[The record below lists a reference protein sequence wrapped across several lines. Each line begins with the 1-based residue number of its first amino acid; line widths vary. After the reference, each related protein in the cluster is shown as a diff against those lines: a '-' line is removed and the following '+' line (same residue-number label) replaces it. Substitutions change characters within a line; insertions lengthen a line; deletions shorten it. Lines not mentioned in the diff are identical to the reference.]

1 MKKGK
6 KLLAVIA
13 SLAMAFS
20 VIGQNPVPVAADT
33 AQVNHNVASDRNYKK
48 YIADAKAAGLKVGVY
63 LYSQATNVQEA
74 QYEANFVLN
83 ELNGEAL
90 DLPVVYDAECGYYK
104 VNGKSYPGKLA
115 KANLSRSAWTNVA
128 TAFCNTIQNRGYAAM
143 FYGSISKILSSID
156 YRQIDSKY
164 QMWIARYNNHLNDSK
179 YNYNGTYE
187 MWQYSSTGK
196 VPGINTNVDLDVMY
210 TDPSDGRFA
219 GAGIVGENG
228 VYTTVSPFG
237 VGTINHGNEQTG
249 KKVVYGMDVSYHQG
263 NIDFKKAKAAG
274 MEYAIIRIGY
284 ARLQQSDSNPT
295 NTNSSSAATD
305 ETTNTAGSTNTVTPP
320 ANTNAGNIT
329 ITPAGSNTANTTVNN
344 DYATALGT
352 MKTNKSVPIRAA
364 AKTSAKQVKK
374 LGKNAKVTAYGV
386 AGSGRNT
393 FIRVIYKRG
402 GKQYKGYVLAKRLN
416 PVVSNV
422 GNVRKTGCTP
432 DTVTL
437 SWNKTSG
444 ATGYEIYMS
453 NAKNGKYKRVVT
465 VQGGSTCSY
474 TKPSLESNMV
484 YYFKVRAFSKIG
496 NRVTYSKYKE
506 TSGGTTAASWKVKAK
521 KANTIRKYAGT
532 SYKKVVKV
540 SKNASM
546 TVVYRARDKKNKVW
560 YKVQYKKGSRT
571 YTGFIPQSS
580 TKKVN

>member
-6 KLLAVIA
+6 KLLLALFGLVLAV
-13 SLAMAFS
+13 S
-20 VIGQNPVPVAADT
+20 VFGQSVHADT
-33 AQVNHNVASDRNYKK
+33 MTVKSPYDETTIIHGAEQKGMKYVYGIDVSRHQGIVDWTKVKQAGVEYAIIRIGYAQL
-48 YIADAKAAGLKVGVY
+48 ADGQPRLDPRYQYNMAQAKAAGLKVGVY
-63 LYSQATNVQEA
+63 FYSQATNVNEA
-74 QYEANFVLN
+74 QTEVNFIMNAL
-83 ELNGEAL
+83 GGTAL
-90 DLPVVYDAECGYYK
+90 DLPIVYDAECGTQS
-104 VNGKSYPGKLA
+104 NGQPGKLGAA
-115 KANLSRSAWTNVA
+115 KLSKEEWTNVA
-128 TAFCNTIQNRGYAAM
+128 VAFCDAVQSHGYQAM
-143 FYGSISKILSSID
+143 FYGSISKIISKID
-156 YRQIDSKY
+156 HKAIDSRY
-164 QMWIARYNNHLNDSK
+164 QMWIARYKNAGDSSAHQLVTTK
-179 YNYNGTYE
+179 YPYSGNYEY
-187 MWQYSSTGK
+187 WQYSDHGK
-196 VPGINTNVDLDVMY
+196 VSGITPVVDLDILYV
-210 TDPSDGRFA
+210 PASDARFN
-219 GAGIVGENG
+219 GAGIVGA
-228 VYTTVSPFG
+228 VSN
-237 VGTINHGNEQTG
+237 T
-249 KKVVYGMDVSYHQG
+249 
-263 NIDFKKAKAAG
+263 
-274 MEYAIIRIGY
+274 
-284 ARLQQSDSNPT
+284 SN
-295 NTNSSSAATD
+295 NN
-305 ETTNTAGSTNTVTPP
+305 AGSTTTVTPP
-320 ANTNAGNIT
+320 ADTNAGNIT

-453 NAKNGKYKRVVT
+453 NAKNGKYKRVAT